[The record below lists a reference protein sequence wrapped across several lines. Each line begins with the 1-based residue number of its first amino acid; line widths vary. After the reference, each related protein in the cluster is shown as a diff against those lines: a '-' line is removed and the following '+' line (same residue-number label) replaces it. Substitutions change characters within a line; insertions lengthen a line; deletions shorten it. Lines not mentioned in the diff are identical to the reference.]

1 MTNQACPN
9 EVHGISFRMQLIF
22 YILALSGCVA
32 LIVAL
37 LGGNLLQNIE
47 RLERGHI
54 YVSVSNWDIP
64 AFVSLPCF
72 FALIVALT
80 LRLVRAASEKRIQVC
95 VKVAFGAALVAIMV
109 RLPYGFVVSNYMG
122 AHGYTSCWQYSSQS
136 IMGPVVWVRNTGY
149 CVENSGSVSR
159 ELLEWLD
166 NNSNS
171 DNEVTPD
178 EVRLK
183 IDELLKNWERERY
196 SLLNR

>member
-1 MTNQACPN
+1 L
-9 EVHGISFRMQLIF
+9 G
-22 YILALSGCVA
+22 
-32 LIVAL
+32 
-37 LGGNLLQNIE
+37 GGNLLQNIE

-72 FALIVALT
+72 LALIFALT
-80 LRLVRAASEKRIQVC
+80 LRLVRAASEKRIRVC

-136 IMGPVVWVRNTGY
+136 IMGPVVWVRN
-149 CVENSGSVSR
+149 SGK
-159 ELLEWLD
+159 
-166 NNSNS
+166 
-171 DNEVTPD
+171 EVTPD

-183 IDELLKNWERERY
+183 IDELLKNWERQRY
-196 SLLNR
+196 SQLNR